1 MQNQFETHMAV
12 LNKAGFSSL
21 ACMGHLSCD
30 ELRACLH
37 DDVSPEQIEALHA
50 AACDAHDESLIL
62 EKKILTRA
70 SPLLP
75 NALKAGLAPSD
86 VSQQDYEAWFGG
98 RATQYAAP
106 GDVASMFSPAAY
118 LAALYREATVLY
130 PEGNPWHIDSRRPDL
145 KRLVLSQANLDTPVG
160 ALRLSN
166 AILTQRVRAVLA
178 QKNVDAV
185 SDDQV
190 LQALASHVNSI
201 GTPYHHHHQTLRQ
214 VQIQKDPDFE
224 QILAASHVIERWP
237 SAAMA
242 AIYYDIPPAL
252 QALLTDPVT
261 LENAN
266 ERFTYY
272 FPGHTPQTLLQP
284 IRLRNWFA
292 LTDAELQAFIG
303 KVDDPAF
310 GGAVAVAELGAE
322 DEPVDDATRASHFAL
337 NLNKRVRLYKATGI
351 EPQVLEDII
360 QRVDPQQITHQ
371 TLTVLL
377 RTSLLMKRYGISH
390 EQALV
395 LDKGPVSQTAATGR
409 MSHFNRLFNDPPLV
423 EGGLAVGNTAFQ
435 LHPQHS
441 AEQAQIKDTLKRA
454 CGTDDEGLYELGQIL
469 AASQGQALKLTT
481 EARYLFGLYTLSLWA
496 RLHGLAPAELRQLLD
511 MMGLPS
517 ALHTE
522 DATVWQ
528 ALLERLHATVRWL
541 RARGWSVADLKLMT
555 RDVTHIPASTEI
567 TNLLNDMKAVIVNA
581 SLPEAPTAQ
590 DYGRAIT
597 PLLASAFS
605 LSGETAAQ
613 ALLTWST
620 RAQPGGLTWEQAWRI
635 LEQDAPDDAGMRA
648 VVAFAYGLVQ
658 MALVVHG
665 TGLSAD
671 ALALLVERPQTL
683 TNAAVQGEEGAT
695 TLACNLETV
704 MALADFSDWLK
715 ALPDPAGAGGAVL
728 GALGDPQGISPAL
741 LARVAGLPEAAVLQ
755 AATLAMGDGDV
766 AQAPH
771 LTNWQA
777 IVVVRQWVTLAAA
790 FGVMPNTLESMLKL
804 NANQD
809 TPATWAQWGAV
820 ADAFQAGL
828 TSSQAK
834 EAQAAVEAPLSRA
847 LAGVL
852 TVGQNPNLEVLNQ
865 HLLLDSLNSAHVTT
879 TRIAEATAAL
889 QMFIHRTLSRPEDKN
904 ALRQGVLDR
913 EFFRQWTRWNARYAT
928 WSAGQMLMYYP
939 ENYIDPTTRQGQTKA
954 MDEMLQVLGQAQIN
968 TDTVGDAFQ
977 GYLSAFEEVANLEVV
992 SGYHDSRDADRGKS
1006 WLIGVSRGEPR
1017 EYWWRSVDEAKR
1029 GPDGQLP
1036 ANAWTGWTKIDLAA
1050 QVQGRMIRPVV
1061 YRERLYLM
1069 WVERQEHVIARD
1081 AQGKPTQYE
1090 WRWSYKLSW
1099 LRYDGS
1105 WSAPLDYPLPADDI
1119 QRLEG
1124 KGQAK
1129 APLSLFLSARPG
1141 RNTLLVGIYDHDT
1154 VRGRQI
1160 TDFAGL
1166 EIFEDLH
1173 SRPASI
1179 ASMLSHVSHWLDT
1192 PGSTGM
1198 CAVFDGEAM
1207 PVAREQMPPDGDSPV
1222 PASFAK
1228 FDAALKQAKVVDVSE
1243 EDGSYSLSLD
1253 TLLTVEAKRPEVENI
1268 WVKELIGAYRQLRYE
1283 TEQIPALAR
1292 SDKGVF
1298 MVREED
1304 GQRFGYLCI
1313 SAARFEDFFPREHRY
1328 IREVFDTYSSWA
1340 RGTFDHVNTPLG
1352 RAYLGRF
1359 PVGNGDLLS
1368 RYIGFRQN
1376 NELVVPKWPLK
1387 VTDLLEHPAGFGEDQ
1402 VTPRLY
1408 VESIGRV
1415 SASEI
1420 KRTTFGVDGQ
1430 AHWDDTASTDVDLS
1444 RGPQQVA
1451 FTSVI
1456 PIGRLNEWHNKQEGL
1471 HRVTFQFGAGHVR
1484 HYSIQVYREADTL
1497 KTAVIQTHDS
1507 GAQFLARKGWVTRL
1521 NTLFARQLTERAI
1534 SGIDTILSYDTQ
1546 QIPEPG
1552 IGVGVRLTLPVYD
1565 KDYHGTDKSV
1575 QVWLCTD
1582 QAQRTLLWSG
1592 ELSETQTVVA
1602 QLSFAPDA
1610 VRGNEMAYHLETR
1623 YQGRHHTAEQGL
1635 SVVIQHATHEVI
1647 RSSDV
1652 GEPKL
1657 DKRNIDS
1664 VLVLGHNATSLMDFQ
1679 GANALYFWELF
1690 YYSPMMVMQRFLQ
1703 EERFDLAEQWLKY
1716 VFNPAGYTVRGQYTS
1731 RMWNVRPLEEDTSW
1745 NDQPLKSLDPDAIA
1759 QNDPMHYRLNVFMR
1773 LLDITLGQ
1781 GDSAYRKLERDS
1793 LAEAKVWYQRA
1804 QDLLGDSPWTLPD
1817 SAWGDPLLGQ
1827 AASAEALD
1835 ARMDALSLLAQG
1847 VKGEHKAR
1855 SATGTRFLPEANR
1868 VMLGYWETLRIR
1880 LHNLRHD
1887 LSLDGQP
1894 LSLPFYTSPAAPKAL
1909 LAAAVAAQG
1918 GGARSL
1924 PEIKNLPALRFTPLL
1939 EGARAMA
1946 AQLIQFGGTL
1956 QNILKRQDAEAL
1968 AELVNTQGVELAA
1981 SSVALQK
1988 QSLKELASERVTLE
2002 KTLEGVIIRRDYY
2015 RGLADENI
2023 NARELHA
2030 LNLSTASQSIAA
2042 GAKVAFM
2049 AGAVLDALPNIFG
2062 LANGGHKP
2070 GRLCEA
2076 VGIGYTLYADALQI
2090 ASDRV
2095 SKEEEYRRRYVE
2107 WRGQEKAAEREM
2119 GIIQSQLDTLS
2130 AREASM
2136 NMQIAHLQTQSAHAQ
2151 AQMAL
2156 LRGKFTGKAM
2166 YSWLRARLATIFYTY
2181 YDLTVSRCLMAQKAL
2196 QWEKGD
2202 STTYLRTGTWNGAWA
2217 GLLCGEGLMLA
2228 LGQMEDAW
2236 VKWQKREMEVTRS
2249 VSLAQLFAG
2258 KLEGDAA
2265 LGDVIEALVEG
2276 AIKEAKVAQL
2286 PLSGLTVVGSDLVI
2300 QVGLKELGLA
2310 IDFKDKTRRV
2320 RSIAVSLPAL
2330 LGPYQNVRA
2339 RLRTNARHL
2348 PAGCEECAISHGMQ
2362 DNGLFG
2368 GSGSDPHPRWGA
2380 EWLPFEGLDIALP
2393 SDPQDATTLT
2403 LTFADAKGEQK
2414 ALLQRLSNVILHVQY
2429 SVR

>member
-1 MQNQFETHMAV
+1 MQNQFETHKAV

-30 ELRACLH
+30 ELRACLD
-37 DDVSPEQIEALHA
+37 DDVSTEQVEALHA

-75 NALKAGLAPSD
+75 SALKAGVAPSD

-145 KRLVLSQANLDTPVG
+145 KRLALSQANLDTPVG

-166 AILTQRVRAVLA
+166 AILTHKARAVLA
-178 QKNVDAV
+178 QDNVEAV
-185 SDDQV
+185 SDDEV
-190 LQALASHVNSI
+190 LQALATHVNSI

-224 QILAASHVIERWP
+224 QMLAAPHVIERWS

-266 ERFTYY
+266 ERFTHY

-303 KVDDPAF
+303 KADDPAF
-310 GGAVAVAELGAE
+310 GDAVAVAGLSAE
-322 DEPVDDATRASHFAL
+322 DEPVDDATRASYFAL

-360 QRVDPQQITHQ
+360 QRVDLQQITQQ

-390 EQALV
+390 EQALA
-395 LDKGPVSQTAATGR
+395 LDKGTVSQTAPTGR
-409 MSHFNRLFNDPPLV
+409 MSHFDRLFNEPPLV
-423 EGGLAVGNTAFQ
+423 EGGLVVGDTAFQ

-454 CGTDDEGLYELGQIL
+454 CGTDDEGLYELGLIL
-469 AASQGQALKLTT
+469 AASQGQALTLTT
-481 EARYLFGLYTLSLWA
+481 EARYLSGLYTLSLWA
-496 RLHGLAPAELRQLLD
+496 RLHGLAPAELRQLLN
-511 MMGLPS
+511 MLGLPS
-517 ALHTE
+517 ALHAE

-528 ALLERLHATVRWL
+528 ALLERLHATTRWL

-581 SLPEAPTAQ
+581 QLPEAPTAQ

-620 RAQPGGLTWEQAWRI
+620 RAQPGGLTWEQAWHI
-635 LEQDAPDDAGMRA
+635 LEQDAPDEVAMRA

-658 MALVVHG
+658 MALIVHG
-665 TGLSAD
+665 TGLNAD
-671 ALALLVERPQTL
+671 ALALMVERPQTL
-683 TNAAVQGEEGAT
+683 TNAAVQGKEGAT
-695 TLACNLETV
+695 TLACNLDTV

-715 ALPDPAGAGGAVL
+715 SLPDPAGSGGAVL
-728 GALGDPQGISPAL
+728 GALGDPQGISPKL
-741 LARVAGLPEAAVLQ
+741 LAQVAGLPEAAVLQ
-755 AATLAMGDGDV
+755 AATLAGDGDGDV
-766 AQAPH
+766 AQVHH
-771 LTNWQA
+771 LTSWQA

-790 FGVMPNTLESMLKL
+790 FGVMPNTFASMLRL
-804 NANQD
+804 DATQG
-809 TPATWAQWGAV
+809 TPASWAQWGAV

-834 EAQAAVEAPLSRA
+834 EAQTAAEAPLSRA

-865 HLLLDSLNSAHVTT
+865 HLLLDTLNSAQVTT

-939 ENYIDPTTRQGQTKA
+939 ENYIDPTSRLGQTKA

-968 TDTVGDAFQ
+968 SDTVGDAFQ

-1006 WLIGVSRGEPR
+1006 WFIGVSRGEPR

-1081 AQGKPTQYE
+1081 EQGKPRRHE

-1105 WSAPLDYPLPADDI
+1105 WSAPLDYPLHADDI
-1119 QRLEG
+1119 QRLERER
-1124 KGQAK
+1124 QAK
-1129 APLSLFLSARPG
+1129 ESLSLFLSARPG

-1154 VRGRQI
+1154 VTGPQI

-1166 EIFEDLH
+1166 EIFEDLR
-1173 SRPASI
+1173 SKPAAI
-1179 ASMLSHVSHWLDT
+1179 ASVLSHVSHWLDT
-1192 PGSTGM
+1192 PGRTGM
-1198 CAVFDGEAM
+1198 CAVFDGKAM
-1207 PVAREQMPPDGDSPV
+1207 PVAREQMPLADDSPV
-1222 PASFAK
+1222 PTTFVK
-1228 FDAALKQAKVVDVSE
+1228 FDAVLNSATVVDVSE
-1243 EDGSYSLSLD
+1243 DGAYSLLLD
-1253 TLLTVEAKRPEVENI
+1253 TMLTVEAKRPEVENV
-1268 WVKELIGAYRQLRYE
+1268 WVKALIEEYRQLRYE
-1283 TEQIPALAR
+1283 AGQIPALAR

-1304 GQRFGYLCI
+1304 GERFGYLCI
-1313 SAARFEDFFPREHRY
+1313 SAARFEEFFRQEHRS
-1328 IREVFDTYSSWA
+1328 IRELFDPYLSWK
-1340 RGTFDHVNTPLG
+1340 RGIFHHVSTRVG
-1352 RAYLGRF
+1352 DAYMGRF
-1359 PVGNGDLLS
+1359 PVGKGDLS
-1368 RYIGFRQN
+1368 ARYIRFRQN
-1376 NELVVPKWPLK
+1376 NEIDVPKWPLK
-1387 VTDLLEHPAGFGEDQ
+1387 VTDLLEHPTGFGEDQ
-1402 VTPRLY
+1402 ITPQRY

-1415 SASEI
+1415 SAAEI
-1420 KRTTFGVDGQ
+1420 KRIAFSVDGLAQ
-1430 AHWDDTASTDVDLS
+1430 WDDTASADVDLS

-1451 FTSVI
+1451 FTSVM
-1456 PIGRLNEWHNKQEGL
+1456 PIGHLNNWGGKQEGL

-1484 HYSIQVYREADTL
+1484 HYSITVYREADTL
-1497 KTAVIQTHDS
+1497 KTAVIQSHDS

-1565 KDYHGTDKSV
+1565 KEYHGTDKSA
-1575 QVWLCTD
+1575 QIWLCTD
-1582 QAQRTLLWSG
+1582 QTQRTLLWSG

-1610 VRGNEMAYHLETR
+1610 VHANEMAYHLETR
-1623 YQGRHHTAEQGL
+1623 YQGRHHTAEEGL
-1635 SVVIQHATHEVI
+1635 SVVIQPATHEVT
-1647 RSSDV
+1647 RSSDD
-1652 GEPKL
+1652 GANKL

-1664 VLVLGHNATSLMDFQ
+1664 VLVLGRNATSLMDFQ

-1827 AASAEALD
+1827 VASAKALD

-1847 VKGEHKAR
+1847 VKGEHTAR
-1855 SATGTRFLPEANR
+1855 SATDTGFLPEANR

-1894 LSLPFYTSPAAPKAL
+1894 LSLPFYASPADPKAL

-1918 GGARSL
+1918 GGERSL

-1946 AQLIQFGGTL
+1946 GQLIQFGGTL
-1956 QNILKRQDAEAL
+1956 QNILERQDAEAL

-1988 QSLKELASERVTLE
+1988 QSLKELVSERVTLE
-2002 KTLEGVIIRRDYY
+2002 KTLQGATIRRDYY

-2070 GRLCEA
+2070 GQLCQA

-2095 SKEEEYRRRYVE
+2095 SKEEEYRRRCVE

-2136 NMQIAHLQTQSAHAQ
+2136 NMQIAHLQTQAAHAQ

-2202 STTYLRTGTWNGAWA
+2202 TTTYLRTGTWNGAWA

-2276 AIKEAKVAQL
+2276 SIKEAKVEQL
-2286 PLSGLTVVGSDLVI
+2286 PLSGLKVAGSDLAI

-2310 IDFKDKTRRV
+2310 IDFKEKTRRV

-2339 RLRTNARHL
+2339 RLRTDARHL

-2362 DNGLFG
+2362 DNGLFAG
-2368 GSGSDPHPRWGA
+2368 NGSDPHPRWGA
-2380 EWLPFEGLDIALP
+2380 EWLPFEGLNIALP
-2393 SDPQDATTLT
+2393 SDPQDTTTLT
-2403 LTFADAKGEQK
+2403 LTFADAKSEQK
-2414 ALLQRLSNVILHVQY
+2414 ALLQSLSDVILHVQY